1 MWRKQ
6 SEAFLVF
13 LINKFFQFR
22 SLRVVVEDKQ
32 SSGGAF
38 TMKVSPSA
46 TIERLKQEVM
56 FDLWKNYNLKHSTRG
71 EWLW

>member
-1 MWRKQ
+1 MEETKR
-6 SEAFLVF
+6 SFPSLP
-13 LINKFFQFR
+13 NKFFQFR

-56 FDLWKNYNLKHSTRG
+56 FDL
-71 EWLW
+71 